1 MSAPLDRG
9 TQYTAFIEA
18 ELKRESERRDS
29 VNTRAVSAVTGS
41 TALATLVLAVF
52 AVMIGR
58 DAIVHGPAKVSITVA
73 VIALLLASGC
83 AVQAARTRTAELVSI
98 DNLKVLLTEEH
109 WIKDN
114 EPNARYH
121 SCKYMLEEIKDL
133 RSGTTKRGNWLRRS
147 AVLQLVAVAALA
159 FSVIWVAFTQDQTGG
174 KNPKQPDNRN
184 TSQQQ
189 VDPNPRSDCRPPLT
203 FLLLC

>member
-1 MSAPLDRG
+1 MAVPIDRG

-18 ELKRESERRDS
+18 ELKREGERRDS

-52 AVMIGR
+52 AVMIGK
-58 DAIVHGPAKVSITVA
+58 DAIVHGPAKISITVA

-83 AVQAARTRTAELVSI
+83 AVQAARSRTTDLLSI
-98 DNLKVLLTEEH
+98 DNLKVLLTKEH
-109 WIKDN
+109 WIEDN

-121 SCKYMLEEIKDL
+121 SCKYMLEEIELL
-133 RSGTTKRGNWLRRS
+133 RGSTTKRGNWLRRS
-147 AVLQLVAVAALA
+147 AVLQLAAVAALA
-159 FSVIWVAFTQDQTGG
+159 FSVIFVAFTHDQGGGNHKQDQE
-174 KNPKQPDNRN
+174 NS
-184 TSQQQ
+184 SQQQ
-189 VDPNPRSDCRPPLT
+189 DNPNPRSDCQPPLT

>member
-1 MSAPLDRG
+1 MAVPLERG

-18 ELKRESERRDS
+18 ELKREGERRDS

-52 AVMIGR
+52 AVMIGK
-58 DAIVHGPAKVSITVA
+58 DAIVHGPAKISIAVA

-83 AVQAARTRTAELVSI
+83 AVQAARTRTSELISI
-98 DNLKVLLTEEH
+98 CNLEVLLTEQH

-121 SCKYMLEEIKDL
+121 SCKYMIEEIRLL
-133 RSGTTKRGNWLRRS
+133 RGGTSKRGNWLRRS

-159 FSVIWVAFTQDQTGG
+159 FSVIFVAFTQDQGG
-174 KNPKQPDNRN
+174 GSHKRDQQNS
-184 TSQQQ
+184 SQQH
-189 VDPNPRSDCRPPLT
+189 DNPNLSSDCQPPLT

>member
-1 MSAPLDRG
+1 MAVPIDRG

-18 ELKRESERRDS
+18 ELKREGERRDS

-52 AVMIGR
+52 AVLIGR
-58 DAIVHGPAKVSITVA
+58 DAVVHGPAKISITIA
-73 VIALLLASGC
+73 VMALLLASGC
-83 AVQAARTRTAELVSI
+83 AVEAARTRTGELLSMN
-98 DNLKVLLTEEH
+98 NLRTLLTEEH

-121 SCKYMLEEIKDL
+121 SCKYMLDEIESL
-133 RSGTTKRGNWLRRS
+133 RGGTTKRGKWLRRS
-147 AVLQLVAVAALA
+147 ALLQLVAVAALA
-159 FSVIWVAFTQDQTGG
+159 FSVIFVAFTQDQGG
-174 KNPKQPDNRN
+174 GNHKQGHENSSEQQDN
-184 TSQQQ
+184 
-189 VDPNPRSDCRPPLT
+189 PNPRSDCQSPLT